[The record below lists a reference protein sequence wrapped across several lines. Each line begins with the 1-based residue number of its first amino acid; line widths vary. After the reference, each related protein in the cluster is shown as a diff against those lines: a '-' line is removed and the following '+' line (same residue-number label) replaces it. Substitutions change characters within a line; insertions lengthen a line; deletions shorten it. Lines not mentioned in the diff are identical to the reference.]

1 MISGCLLIAD
11 DLTGGADTGAQLA
24 VAWVVNQPGITG
36 TIIGPRNLKQFEN
49 LLFSVNIKLNDS
61 NFEFCDQL
69 VPPGTY
75 VSNHFNTSNW
85 MK

>member
-1 MISGCLLIAD
+1 MISRCLLIAD

-24 VAWVVNQPGITG
+24 VAWVLSQPGITSA
-36 TIIGPRNLKQFEN
+36 IIGPRNLEQFEE
-49 LLFSVNIKLNDS
+49 LLPSVGIQLGEPDLK
-61 NFEFCDQL
+61 FCDAL

-75 VSNHFNTSNW
+75 VSNHSNTSNW

>member
-1 MISGCLLIAD
+1 MISRCLLIAD

-61 NFEFCDQL
+61 DFEFCDQL
-69 VPPGTY
+69 VPQALTCRTILTPPTG
-75 VSNHFNTSNW
+75 
-85 MK
+85 